1 MPPRLTPTMCAL
13 IVVAA
18 TVLVAITAWRVG
30 WPSEYSDPRTMA
42 LICAAA
48 APFATGLIFNGLP
61 WKSAWERRIAVA
73 AAAFMWAMVGL
84 TIAAPHLLP
93 VNP

>member
-13 IVVAA
+13 IVATAA
-18 TVLVAITAWRVG
+18 ILLAITAWRVG

-42 LICAAA
+42 LICAVT
-48 APFATGLIFNGLP
+48 APFTTVLIFNGLP
-61 WKSAWERRIAVA
+61 WKSAWERWIAIA
-73 AAAFMWAMVGL
+73 AAVFMWAMVGL
-84 TIAAPHLLP
+84 TMVAPHLLP